1 MRKTI
6 ILFVTAIVSALGLMS
21 FTGEPANATSAVVWK
36 TEVVDAG
43 EIPQGTPKAIEF
55 EFTNNGS
62 APLIITSAKG
72 SCGCTIA
79 DYPKEPIAPGKT
91 AKVTATYNAA
101 AKGPFTKTVTVT
113 TSESETP
120 KVLTLKGTVI

>member
-21 FTGEPANATSAVVWK
+21 FTGEPVTATSAVVWK

-43 EIPQGTPKAIEF
+43 EIPQGKPKAIEF

-62 APLIITSAKG
+62 APLVITSAKG